1 MNLILMTKYT
11 LSTEFALAQAVRG
24 NNHIWRTSQYQSGT
38 TKYPELSHPAV
49 YTALNK
55 FKNNPKT
62 S

>member
-11 LSTEFALAQAVRG
+11 LSTEFALAQVRG

-55 FKNNPKT
+55 LKTNPKT